1 MPFTKIGYAVG
12 AAGLFVQHL
21 HRENFD
27 RGMIATFGNSF
38 QIEQGFTSYER
49 NLHNSLGVV
58 ARSIKSERTRLYDSI
73 ENVIQA
79 FWQTGSRD
87 RPWLLTII
95 TDGQDNESRRYRNNP
110 AGIGQFIATRFNHE
124 PSNYI
129 FIIGVGEGSQID
141 RNALA
146 TMGNYGN
153 FLAITIEA
161 FPLLERVFLEIAL
174 KVTTQ
179 IAGYQVNIGNLSWGE
194 VARIRQVSHVAFD
207 YAFLIDRSGSMG
219 ENG

>member
-1 MPFTKIGYAVG
+1 MPFTKIEYAVG

-38 QIEQGFTSYER
+38 QIQQGFTFYER
-49 NLHNSLGVV
+49 NIHSSLGII
-58 ARSIKSERTRLYDSI
+58 ARSIRSERTRIYASI
-73 ENVIQA
+73 EDAIQA

-95 TDGQDNESRRYRNNP
+95 TDGQDNESRRYRQNP
-110 AGIGQFIATRFNHE
+110 VGIGQFIATRFNHE

-129 FIIGVGEGSQID
+129 FVIGVGKGFQVD

-174 KVTTQ
+174 
-179 IAGYQVNIGNLSWGE
+179 QVPT
-194 VARIRQVSHVAFD
+194 
-207 YAFLIDRSGSMG
+207 
-219 ENG
+219 